1 MKYPIENLLR
11 RPVEL
16 FSAGTS
22 AMSAAWLLVTAAH
35 QTDDALLT
43 LPIAI
48 TAAAALT
55 LHATWRAFQGFRLLR
70 YQRRLRRPPY
80 YALAADEIP
89 VSRNYLFLGRGF
101 EWEPKHTQ
109 RLMALRLTEQAYRLR
124 PSKWHDLGRNI
135 ERYAERTYRRE
146 LRKLIQLDTLWNPFR
161 PMPPVGGIPALHA
174 VGLWEGETDIFTPL
188 ANRVGHVVVIGTTR
202 VGKSRL
208 LEVFVTQDIHRA
220 ENVIIV
226 FDPKGDAG
234 LLRRIVAEAKRSG
247 RERDL
252 YIFHLGFPEFSARY
266 NPVGDFERI
275 TEIASR
281 IAGQLPDEGNSRAF
295 KEFVWRFVNVIVKT
309 LVSLGV
315 KPSFRTIYQHAI
327 NVDPLLIDYFS
338 AMLDR
343 RPDCANWRE
352 EIANMKIDA
361 KDLDRAQ
368 KARMFDAVKLTEYVR
383 RNRIQDDIA
392 NALAAV
398 LNNEKSYFEK
408 LVSSLFP
415 LMEKLCTGRAADLI
429 SPDYSDTSD
438 TRPVFTWDQVINQ
451 GGIVYIGLDALTDRE
466 VATAIGTAMLADLTS
481 IAGKLYNRGQGYGQP
496 APGGTKSIVL
506 HLDEFNELIIEEMV
520 QILNKAGGAGYEVT
534 AYTQTW
540 ADVEARIGD
549 RAKAKKILGNLNA
562 LIMMRVQD
570 EETAAI
576 FTDRVDEVKTSFV
589 TPSSRASDTNDPTDF
604 ADFASQNEDRIQFES
619 VPLISAPDL
628 VKLPKGQAFA
638 LLDGNRPFKLRL
650 PLPDASHDPAL
661 PLDIEGVT
669 RAMRRTY
676 VDKYLALLPNAPS
689 AWDDCDFGNEPWDD
703 ESTVIIQGSSNGF

>member
-1 MKYPIENLLR
+1 MSYPIENLMR
-11 RPVEL
+11 QPVEL
-16 FSAGTS
+16 ISAGVS
-22 AMSAAWLLVTAAH
+22 AASAAWLIVSAS
-35 QTDDALLT
+35 QQPDGALLT
-43 LPIAI
+43 LPIAAV
-48 TAAAALT
+48 AAAVLTSHAALRT
-55 LHATWRAFQGFRLLR
+55 FQGIRLLR

-89 VSRNYLFLGRGF
+89 VSSNYLFLGRGF

-109 RLMALRLTEQAYRLR
+109 RLMMLRLAEHAHRLR
-124 PSKWHDLGRNI
+124 PSQWHELGRQI
-135 ERYAERTYRRE
+135 ERHAERRDQRQ
-146 LRKLIQLDTLWNPFR
+146 LRKWIQRDTFWNPFR
-161 PMPPVGGIPALHA
+161 PMPPVGGSPALHA
-174 VGLWEGETDIFTPL
+174 VGLWEGESEVFTPL

-208 LEVFVTQDIHRA
+208 LEVLVTQDIQRA
-220 ENVIIV
+220 GNVIIV

-234 LLRRIVAEAKRSG
+234 LLRRIVAESKRSG
-247 RERDL
+247 REQDL

-315 KPSFRTIYQHAI
+315 KPSFRTIYRHAT
-327 NVDPLLIDYFS
+327 NVDPLLIDYFT

-343 RPDCANWRE
+343 RADCVNWRD
-352 EIANMKIDA
+352 EIASMKFDA
-361 KDLDRAQ
+361 KDLDKAQ

-392 NALAAV
+392 HALAAV

-415 LMEKLCTGRAADLI
+415 LMEKLCTGKAADLI
-429 SPDYSDTSD
+429 SPDYADTTD
-438 TRPVFTWDQVINQ
+438 TRPVFTWDQVINR

-466 VATAIGTAMLADLTS
+466 VATTVGTAMLADLTS

-496 APGGTKSIVL
+496 TPGDAKPIVL
-506 HLDEFNELIIEEMV
+506 HIDEFNELIIEEMV
-520 QILNKAGGAGYEVT
+520 QILNKAGGANYEVT

-549 RAKAKKILGNLNA
+549 RAKARKILGNLNA
-562 LIMMRVQD
+562 LVMMRVQD
-570 EETAAI
+570 EETACI
-576 FTDRVDEVKTSFV
+576 FTDRVDEVKVSFV

-619 VPLISAPDL
+619 APLVSAPDL

-638 LLDGNRPFKLRL
+638 LLDGNKPYKLRL

-661 PLDIEGVT
+661 PADIEGVA

-676 VDKYLALLPNAPS
+676 ADKYLAFLPDVQQ
-689 AWDDCDFGNEPWDD
+689 AWERCEDETEPWDE
-703 ESTVIIQGSSNGF
+703 ESTVIVEGKRHGF